1 MYEKMQ
7 RVQVMSA
14 YLGKLAGLSEQELKD
29 LKRAASIYKFDLVTG
44 MVGEFAEL
52 QGVMGNK
59 YALLK
64 GEDQAVAT
72 AISEH
77 YMPISANGEL
87 PKTNVG
93 SILAI
98 ADKLDSI
105 LTFFAAGM
113 IPSGSNDP
121 YALRRQATGVVRIVA
136 DKNLNFDLDDTLDKL
151 IDLEEQ
157 SKVAP
162 KLDMKSQVAAVS
174 SFTKDRI
181 KQYLDDLGVRYDIAD
196 AVTSGSHTNILFN
209 IASAKTLQDH
219 KDDDNFKDIIESL
232 TRVQRISKK
241 GSFKPD
247 DLNVDP
253 DLFENDSEKALYEA
267 VSTASKDFTSQTAE
281 EDFDRLSQ
289 LKDKINDYF
298 DATMVMAKDDKLKNN
313 HLRQLTIIANMIMY
327 LGDLD
332 KLVVKG

>member
-1 MYEKMQ
+1 
-7 RVQVMSA
+7 
-14 YLGKLAGLSEQELKD
+14 
-29 LKRAASIYKFDLVTG
+29 
-44 MVGEFAEL
+44 
-52 QGVMGNK
+52 
-59 YALLK
+59 
-64 GEDQAVAT
+64 
-72 AISEH
+72 
-77 YMPISANGEL
+77 
-87 PKTNVG
+87 
-93 SILAI
+93 
-98 ADKLDSI
+98 
-105 LTFFAAGM
+105 
-113 IPSGSNDP
+113 
-121 YALRRQATGVVRIVA
+121 
-136 DKNLNFDLDDTLDKL
+136 
-151 IDLEEQ
+151 
-157 SKVAP
+157 
-162 KLDMKSQVAAVS
+162 MKSQVAAVS